1 MASLIDYLY
10 NASYKKEQ
18 LFKIIQSFSLH
29 KKFHKR
35 INFVKMRKIFFIR
48 ESFSLILLFF
58 IFIYFIIFFIFDI
71 IRIIFSLDN
80 IKKGWSIDIADFY

>member
-1 MASLIDYLY
+1 MLEGILCYYNLYDNDIIYQSKFPQCISFFLDDIYKKCKTSSIVLDSLIDYLY

-35 INFVKMRKIFFIR
+35 INFVKM
-48 ESFSLILLFF
+48 
-58 IFIYFIIFFIFDI
+58 
-71 IRIIFSLDN
+71 
-80 IKKGWSIDIADFY
+80 